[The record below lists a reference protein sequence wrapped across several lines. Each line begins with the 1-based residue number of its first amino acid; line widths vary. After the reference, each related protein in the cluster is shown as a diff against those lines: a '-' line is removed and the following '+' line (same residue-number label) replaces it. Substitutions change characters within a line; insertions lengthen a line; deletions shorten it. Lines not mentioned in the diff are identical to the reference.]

1 MDAPVHHASQG
12 RLSVI
17 VVSIIPGKSSDPQP
31 PPILRLSRLSRLSM
45 SRRDRP
51 RGGPEEAPLNPASH
65 PPPPHGPY
73 GLPGQRW
80 RQARGS

>member
-1 MDAPVHHASQG
+1 MAATK
-12 RLSVI
+12 SVSPPKI
-17 VVSIIPGKSSDPQP
+17 GFVFGK
-31 PPILRLSRLSRLSM
+31 IRFFARSM

-51 RGGPEEAPLNPASH
+51 RSGPEEAPLNPASH
-65 PPPPHGPY
+65 PPPPHGPC